1 MRQIFKD
8 AICLFHPKDIHF
20 FWANYR
26 FCRKSGNDADSKG
39 GGGGGEGSYSLR
51 YYDVMRMKIDM

>member
-26 FCRKSGNDADSKG
+26 FCRKSGNDADSRG
-39 GGGGGEGSYSLR
+39 GGGGGVEGRDHILC
-51 YYDVMRMKIDM
+51 VIMT